1 MAEKKESEKK
11 ITEKKEIK
19 KKAPAKKT
27 DAKKSETKTTKKQP
41 AKKEVKESVKKEAA
55 EVKKVDDVKKEA
67 AAEVKAEA
75 AAPNATLQKKRE
87 RREAK
92 AARKAANMVE
102 EKKSRPNNLFLGVL
116 IFGVL
121 VGMFAFVA
129 GYNYFSKPASI
140 EKYIEDNGGAEAY
153 GALQMDEYTTAAVTA
168 KGNNMSIDLKAEV
181 EDEEAIKVIK
191 ETYSGDDG
199 EEQLKDLAAYFL
211 TTMKPET
218 RGFGADA
225 TVKMSLN
232 GEELKTLKMTY
243 SEAKKYI
250 KEAQEEAEEAAE
262 EEAEHDHEG
271 EDTEEAADD
280 TDEADAKAETDEA
293 AEE

>member
-27 DAKKSETKTTKKQP
+27 DAKKTETKTTKKQP

-140 EKYIEDNGGAEAY
+140 EKYIEEAGGADAY
-153 GALQMDEYTTAAVTA
+153 GNLQMDEYTTASVTA
-168 KGNNMSIDLKAEV
+168 KGNTMNIDMTAET
-181 EDEEAIKVIK
+181 EDEEAIKTIK
-191 ETYSGDDG
+191 ESYGGDDG
-199 EEQLKDLAAYFL
+199 KEQMEDLAAYFL
-211 TTMKPET
+211 TSMKPQV

-225 TVKMSLN
+225 NVKMTLN
-232 GEELKTLKMTY
+232 GEELNSIKMTY
-243 SEAKKYI
+243 SEAKKHL
-250 KEAQEEAEEAAE
+250 KEAE
-262 EEAEHDHEG
+262 EEAEEEAETEADADDAAAE
-271 EDTEEAADD
+271 TEEAD
-280 TDEADAKAETDEA
+280 
-293 AEE
+293 

>member
-11 ITEKKEIK
+11 VTEKKETK

-102 EKKSRPNNLFLGVL
+102 EKKNRPNNIFLAIL

-140 EKYIEDNGGAEAY
+140 EKYIEEAGGADAY
-153 GALQMDEYTTAAVTA
+153 GNLQMDEYTTASVTA
-168 KGNNMSIDLKAEV
+168 KGNTMTIDMTAET
-181 EDEEAIKVIK
+181 EDEEAIKTIK
-191 ETYSGDDG
+191 ESYGGDDG
-199 EEQLKDLAAYFL
+199 KEQMEDLAAYFL
-211 TTMKPET
+211 TSMKPQV

-225 TVKMSLN
+225 NVKMTLN
-232 GEELKTLKMTY
+232 GEELNSIKMTY
-243 SEAKKYI
+243 SEAKKHL
-250 KEAQEEAEEAAE
+250 KEAE
-262 EEAEHDHEG
+262 EEAEKAAETEADADDAAAE
-271 EDTEEAADD
+271 TEEAD
-280 TDEADAKAETDEA
+280 
-293 AEE
+293 

>member
-11 ITEKKEIK
+11 VTEKKETK

-27 DAKKSETKTTKKQP
+27 DAKKTETKTTKKQP

-67 AAEVKAEA
+67 AAEVKAET

-140 EKYIEDNGGAEAY
+140 EKYIEEAGGADAY
-153 GALQMDEYTTAAVTA
+153 GNLQMDEYTTASVTA
-168 KGNNMSIDLKAEV
+168 KGNTMNIDMTAET
-181 EDEEAIKVIK
+181 EDEEAIKTIK
-191 ETYSGDDG
+191 ESYGGDDG
-199 EEQLKDLAAYFL
+199 KEQMEDLAAYFL
-211 TTMKPET
+211 TSMKPQV

-225 TVKMSLN
+225 NVKMTLN
-232 GEELKTLKMTY
+232 GEELNSIKMTY
-243 SEAKKYI
+243 SEAKKHL
-250 KEAQEEAEEAAE
+250 KEAE
-262 EEAEHDHEG
+262 EEAEKAAETEADADDAAAE
-271 EDTEEAADD
+271 TEEAD
-280 TDEADAKAETDEA
+280 
-293 AEE
+293 

>member
-1 MAEKKESEKK
+1 MAEKKVSEKK
-11 ITEKKEIK
+11 VTEKKETK

-27 DAKKSETKTTKKQP
+27 DAKKTETKTTKKQP
-41 AKKEVKESVKKEAA
+41 EKKEVKESVKKEAA
-55 EVKKVDDVKKEA
+55 EVKKADDVKKEA

-102 EKKSRPNNLFLGVL
+102 EKKNRPNNILLAVL

-140 EKYIEDNGGAEAY
+140 EKYIEEAGGADAY
-153 GALQMDEYTTAAVTA
+153 GNLQMDEYTTASVTA
-168 KGNNMSIDLKAEV
+168 KGNTMNIDMTAET
-181 EDEEAIKVIK
+181 EDEEAIKTIK
-191 ETYSGDDG
+191 ESYGGDDG
-199 EEQLKDLAAYFL
+199 KEQMEDLAAYFL
-211 TTMKPET
+211 TSMKPQV

-225 TVKMSLN
+225 NVKMTLN
-232 GEELKTLKMTY
+232 GEELNSIKMTY
-243 SEAKKYI
+243 SEAKKHL
-250 KEAQEEAEEAAE
+250 KEAE
-262 EEAEHDHEG
+262 EEAEKEAEEEQNHDHEG
-271 EDTEEAADD
+271 EDAEADADNAAAETEEAD
-280 TDEADAKAETDEA
+280 
-293 AEE
+293 

>member
-11 ITEKKEIK
+11 VTEKKETK

-27 DAKKSETKTTKKQP
+27 DAKKTETKTTKKQP

-102 EKKSRPNNLFLGVL
+102 EKKNRPNNIFLAVL

-140 EKYIEDNGGAEAY
+140 EKYIEEAGGADAY
-153 GALQMDEYTTAAVTA
+153 GNLQMDEYTTASVTA
-168 KGNNMSIDLKAEV
+168 KGNTMTIDMTAET
-181 EDEEAIKVIK
+181 EDEEAIKTIK
-191 ETYSGDDG
+191 ESYGGDDG
-199 EEQLKDLAAYFL
+199 
-211 TTMKPET
+211 
-218 RGFGADA
+218 
-225 TVKMSLN
+225 
-232 GEELKTLKMTY
+232 TLRFSGTSMGD
-243 SEAKKYI
+243 SV
-250 KEAQEEAEEAAE
+250 Q
-262 EEAEHDHEG
+262 
-271 EDTEEAADD
+271 
-280 TDEADAKAETDEA
+280 
-293 AEE
+293 

>member
-1 MAEKKESEKK
+1 MAEKKEPEKK
-11 ITEKKEIK
+11 VAEKKETK

-27 DAKKSETKTTKKQP
+27 DAKKTETKATKKQP

-55 EVKKVDDVKKEA
+55 EEIKKADDVKKEA
-67 AAEVKAEA
+67 STEVKAEA

-102 EKKSRPNNLFLGVL
+102 EKKNRPNNILLAVL

-140 EKYIEDNGGAEAY
+140 EKYIEETGGADAY
-153 GALQMDEYTTAAVTA
+153 GNLQMDEYTTASVTA
-168 KGNNMSIDLKAEV
+168 KGNTMNIDMTAET
-181 EDEEAIKVIK
+181 EDEEAIKTIK
-191 ETYSGDDG
+191 ESYGGDDG
-199 EEQLKDLAAYFL
+199 KEQMEDLAAYFL
-211 TTMKPET
+211 TSMKPQV

-225 TVKMSLN
+225 NVKMTLN
-232 GEELKTLKMTY
+232 GEELNSIKMTY
-243 SEAKKYI
+243 SEAKKHL
-250 KEAQEEAEEAAE
+250 KEAEEE
-262 EEAEHDHEG
+262 QNHDHEG
-271 EDTEEAADD
+271 EDAEADADDAAAETEEAD
-280 TDEADAKAETDEA
+280 
-293 AEE
+293 

>member
-11 ITEKKEIK
+11 VTEKKETK

-27 DAKKSETKTTKKQP
+27 DAKKTETKTTKKQP

-102 EKKSRPNNLFLGVL
+102 EKKNRPNNIFLAVL

-140 EKYIEDNGGAEAY
+140 EKYIEEAGGADAY
-153 GALQMDEYTTAAVTA
+153 GNLQMDEYTTASVTA
-168 KGNNMSIDLKAEV
+168 KGNTMTIDMTAET
-181 EDEEAIKVIK
+181 EDEEAIKTIK
-191 ETYSGDDG
+191 ESYGGDDG
-199 EEQLKDLAAYFL
+199 KEQMEDLAAYFL
-211 TTMKPET
+211 TSMKPQV

-225 TVKMSLN
+225 NVKMTLN
-232 GEELKTLKMTY
+232 GEELNSIKITY
-243 SEAKKYI
+243 SEATKHL
-250 KEAQEEAEEAAE
+250 KEAE
-262 EEAEHDHEG
+262 EEAEEEAETEADADDAAAE
-271 EDTEEAADD
+271 TEEAD
-280 TDEADAKAETDEA
+280 
-293 AEE
+293 

>member
-11 ITEKKEIK
+11 VTEKKETK

-27 DAKKSETKTTKKQP
+27 DAKKTETKTTKKQP

-92 AARKAANMVE
+92 AARKAANMIE

-140 EKYIEDNGGAEAY
+140 EKYIEEAGGADAY
-153 GALQMDEYTTAAVTA
+153 GNLQMDEYTTASVTA
-168 KGNNMSIDLKAEV
+168 KGNTMNIDMTAET
-181 EDEEAIKVIK
+181 EDEEAIKTIK
-191 ETYSGDDG
+191 ESYGGDDG
-199 EEQLKDLAAYFL
+199 KEQMEDLAAYFL
-211 TTMKPET
+211 TSMKPQV

-225 TVKMSLN
+225 NVKMTLN
-232 GEELKTLKMTY
+232 GEELNSIKMTY
-243 SEAKKYI
+243 SEAKKHL
-250 KEAQEEAEEAAE
+250 KEAE
-262 EEAEHDHEG
+262 EEAEKAAETEADADDAAAE
-271 EDTEEAADD
+271 TEEAD
-280 TDEADAKAETDEA
+280 
-293 AEE
+293 